1 MINWTRVKTLRDEVG
16 AEDFDDI
23 VDIFI
28 DEVSEMVDR
37 LRKAPKIQN
46 LGEDLHALKGS
57 ALNLGF
63 TEFSALCQ
71 TGETLAAEGKA
82 NEIDLPPIL
91 SCFDNSKDA
100 FFEGL
105 KNPAHI

>member
-1 MINWTRVKTLRDEVG
+1 MIDWTRIKTLRDEVG
-16 AEDFDDI
+16 EEDFDDI
-23 VDIFI
+23 VEIFI

-37 LRKAPKIQN
+37 LGTAPEIQT

-57 ALNLGF
+57 ALNLGL

-82 NEIDLPPIL
+82 VEIDLPPIL
-91 SCFDNSKDA
+91 SCYDSSRDA
-100 FFEGL
+100 FFNGL
-105 KNPAHI
+105 KNPKNI